1 MYATTNLITY
11 RRSYLADMGFGNLL
25 NDAAVF
31 SLFDGG
37 NVGVRRRQY
46 ERIMQAA
53 DYEPW
58 KASM

>member
-1 MYATTNLITY
+1 MTT

-37 NVGVRRRQY
+37 NIGVRRRQY